1 MRDFYI
7 FVFIN
12 TLSGMGYSLAAPL
25 FPSLDKNGD
34 LSENILGWIISVY
47 SLAGTLLT
55 PFIPYLTN
63 KFPRITLLII
73 STFLEATCTLIYGFL
88 NHIKSY
94 YILLII
100 IFTLRVI
107 HGACSA
113 IISVLVY
120 SLTIS
125 LTNESEV
132 ELALGTLEIGWS
144 IGTSSG
150 PIFAAFFFEFGGY
163 SLPFI
168 FLGSILFISVFL
180 SYQINSNR
188 LNEHHEDEQNA
199 SFIRFLKYPN
209 IFLILLGFIV
219 VMIISSYYFPCLMNH
234 LTEKY
239 SLSTSIS
246 SLFFVLPIVS
256 YVFILQF
263 LDYLT
268 KKFGIYTIYSFGLI
282 VSSISCLFLYPCP
295 PIPRF
300 ISFIIFGFLLNGFG
314 QSPVFIPGLV
324 ALSHNIRKIDAN
336 IDELIAND
344 ISSTFN
350 SLTIDIGEF
359 IGPIIG
365 GFYSSK
371 YDFKYCCYIIFLLG
385 IIYSAIFI
393 GCFINTIKDEIK
405 YLINGKDNMVQIFEK
420 EFNEKLIDSQVLSKS
435 LSFNYE
441 YKWNFKFEVLS
452 SRRKYYFKKRKSINY
467 QRLFSTFSNY

>member
-1 MRDFYI
+1 MRDFYL

-25 FPSLDKNGD
+25 FPSLGKNGE
-34 LSENILGWIISVY
+34 LSENILGWIISIY

-63 KFPRITLLII
+63 KYPRVTLLII
-73 STFLEATCTLIYGFL
+73 STFLEATCTLTYGFL
-88 NHIKSY
+88 NYIKSY
-94 YILLII
+94 YFLLII
-100 IFTLRVI
+100 IFTLRII

-125 LTNESEV
+125 LTNENEV

-150 PIFAAFFFEFGGY
+150 PLFAAFFFEFGGY

-180 SYQINSNR
+180 SYQINSSKLRNHK
-188 LNEHHEDEQNA
+188 ESEQNT

-219 VMIISSYYFPCLMNH
+219 VMILSSYYYPCLMNH
-234 LTEKY
+234 LKENY

-246 SLFFVLPIVS
+246 SLFFILPIIS

-282 VSSISCLFLYPCP
+282 ISSISCLFLYPCP
-295 PIPRF
+295 PIPKF
-300 ISFIIFGFLLNGFG
+300 ISFVVFGFLLNGFG

-324 ALSHNIRKIDAN
+324 ALSHNIRKFDSN

-365 GFYSSK
+365 GFYTSK
-371 YDFKYCCYIIFLLG
+371 YDFKYCCFIIFLFG

-405 YLINGKDNMVQIFEK
+405 YIITGKDNMVQILQN
-420 EFNEKLIDSQVLSKS
+420 EFSEKLIDSQIISNS
-435 LSFNYE
+435 LSFNNE
-441 YKWNFKFEVLS
+441 DKWNFKFEVLS
-452 SRRKYYFKKRKSINY
+452 LRKKYHFKKRQSKSY
-467 QRLFSTFSNY
+467 QNLYNTFTN